1 MTIVVVLWR
10 KGKSDGEKDGRVR
23 ESEIEDQYSPDRT
36 KGSRDMKT
44 HARNADGNSFVS
56 RWRESR
62 EFRRVPWLSCGR
74 KPWKG
79 RLAACRVEARLR
91 SSILGPI
98 FIVLY
103 EPHNSHQLP
112 STSLILHQTASD
124 CRRYAHVGNTEFFYS
139 SIDEIVT
146 VIISNQSGGS
156 SEKNIV

>member
-1 MTIVVVLWR
+1 M
-10 KGKSDGEKDGRVR
+10 
-23 ESEIEDQYSPDRT
+23 
-36 KGSRDMKT
+36 
-44 HARNADGNSFVS
+44 
-56 RWRESR
+56 
-62 EFRRVPWLSCGR
+62 
-74 KPWKG
+74 
-79 RLAACRVEARLR
+79 EARLR

-146 VIISNQSGGS
+146 VIVPNQSGGS
-156 SEKNIV
+156 SGKSIVWLCRVYSKLLKSLFTICVLLYFKLREFNRVERRGGPISIERCNFR